1 MDSLHTEKERLL
13 SIAFDGLE
21 KVYPRGLYDFLHTHD
36 RALYDRIDE
45 IEDAL
50 NKSFAGGGAV
60 DEFKAMLRQYWDA
73 HMRAIRAFQGKWPA
87 RSAAGG
93 QTGPDCGARGAR
105 VKAIRNMLSMGYIL
119 ALTMQPFYIIVL

>member
-73 HMRAIRAFQGKWPA
+73 HMQAIRLFRESGQPEAPPEVRQA
-87 RSAAGG
+87 RIAEREAH
-93 QTGPDCGARGAR
+93 
-105 VKAIRNMLSMGYIL
+105 V
-119 ALTMQPFYIIVL
+119 